1 MHKDE
6 TLEANV
12 EIINCHGK
20 NAEKKI
26 KACKQSLQQYL
37 QTKTNSSDKIMALEV
52 ANRHGPHT
60 EILSVVTEKIQPENW
75 KTVKKNGKLK
85 DIKKEFR
92 NFFAGGRY
100 TTGII
105 ITSWKDDDDFLNFLS
120 ELGAELGHFERGVI
134 MFQPVVSVRLIIDKD
149 NPVKILGISSFES

>member
-1 MHKDE
+1 MHKEE

-20 NAEKKI
+20 HAEKKI

-37 QTKTNSSDKIMALEV
+37 QTKTNSGKIMALEV
-52 ANRHGPHT
+52 ANRQGPHS
-60 EILSVVTEKIQPENW
+60 EILSAVIEKIQPENC
-75 KTVKKNGKLK
+75 KSIKKSEKLRN
-85 DIKKEFR
+85 IKKEFR

-105 ITSWKDDDDFLNFLS
+105 ISSWKDDDDFLNFLS
-120 ELGAELGHFERGVI
+120 ELGAELNHFERGVI
-134 MFQPVVSVRLIIDKD
+134 MFQPVVSVRLFIDKD
-149 NPVKILGISSFES
+149 NPVKILGISAFDS